1 MVDEETLEYLKESMA
16 DILDVMDMLHKEVS
30 NMKIEIEAI
39 RKILLK
45 KTTETESSEEDEDSN
60 MYQ

>member
-30 NMKIEIEAI
+30 NYCEVDEIMI
-39 RKILLK
+39 RL
-45 KTTETESSEEDEDSN
+45 
-60 MYQ
+60 

>member
-1 MVDEETLEYLKESMA
+1 
-16 DILDVMDMLHKEVS
+16 
-30 NMKIEIEAI
+30 MKIEIEAI